1 MAHMTQRAPVQPSR
15 VARRFD
21 ALRVAL
27 LSPVGIGC
35 VTVLCLLA
43 AEFRRFAGVE
53 PGFGFLRWN
62 LLLAWIPLVLA
73 YAIAWAVRRQATWP
87 ALPLLAVAWIVFLPN
102 APYLVT
108 DLVHLREAVNLP
120 NAIVLALF
128 AVTGLLL
135 GVKSVQLV
143 QRSVER
149 LWGERVGWRAV
160 QAIAVLT
167 AFGVYLGR
175 VLRWN
180 SWTIILHPQQ
190 LAHAVLRS
198 PSEPGRVGL
207 GLLGIVVFA
216 GAFYIAYGVL
226 TGARTKVARL
236 APASAQGGA
245 ES

>member
-1 MAHMTQRAPVQPSR
+1 MAQRAPVEPSQGSR
-15 VARRFD
+15 GFD
-21 ALRVAL
+21 GLRLAL
-27 LSPVGIGC
+27 LSPVGIAF
-35 VTVLCLLA
+35 VTVLSLVA
-43 AEFRRFAGVE
+43 ADVRRFADVE
-53 PGFGFLRWN
+53 PGYGFLRWN
-62 LLLAWIPLVLA
+62 LFLAWIPLVLA
-73 YAIAWAVRRQATWP
+73 YAIAWAVRREATWP
-87 ALPLLAVAWIVFLPN
+87 ALPLLVVVWIVFLPN

-108 DLVHLREAVNLP
+108 DLVHLREVVNLP
-120 NAIVLALF
+120 NAVVLSLF
-128 AVTGLLL
+128 AVTGLLI

-143 QRSVER
+143 HRSVER
-149 LWGERVGWRAV
+149 FWGERVGWRAV

-167 AFGVYLGR
+167 ALGVYLGR

-198 PSEPGRVGL
+198 PSQPGRVGM

-216 GAFYIAYGVL
+216 GAFYIAYRVL

-236 APASAQGGA
+236 APASARGAA